1 MKKAISSRLTI
12 MFAIVMAIT
21 LTLVGVFLRC
31 SLFTSLE
38 GLMHNELS
46 FRSTLFSPYIS
57 KYGTAENWKT
67 IEHKLQVLINDAGG
81 KVTYIIVSPDRKYN
95 FGENLAANLGYVNI
109 PEGFSIL
116 RKETESYPIYIL
128 TETIKPLGARPE
140 VKFIVTISS
149 KPYCETLSQFTHS
162 LIIICTLGL
171 LLIVLLGYFISRIGL
186 QPARKLSAQANKLS
200 PGDSGQRLGTDT
212 LPAELHTLACAFN
225 GALERQEI
233 AWKQLESFNAN
244 VAHELRTP
252 LTNMTGQTQLGL
264 SRNRSP
270 LELKELLES
279 NLEELDRMT
288 SIVNDMLFLSHAQSG
303 ERAADLSRVSLRDET
318 QKTYDYLEFSFQEY
332 DLSIQIVGDVET
344 VLDRRLFHRAVA
356 NLVEN
361 AIRYSSP
368 KSVIRISLFSRGLF
382 AHTEVTNDG
391 VSISDQ
397 HLIRLFERFYRV
409 DESRNQS
416 SQHHGLGLA
425 IVKAVAQMH
434 GGIVYARS
442 EQGQNTFGFTVR
454 LHQTPQGQ

>member
-1 MKKAISSRLTI
+1 MKKAISSRLTL
-12 MFAIVMAIT
+12 MFAIVMAII
-21 LTLVGVFLRC
+21 LTIFGLFLRC
-31 SLFTSLE
+31 SLFNLLE
-38 GLMHNELS
+38 ELMQKELS
-46 FRSTLFSPYIS
+46 FRNVLFAPYIS
-57 KYGTAENWKT
+57 KYGTTENWKN
-67 IEHKLQVLINDAGG
+67 IEHKLQVLTDDAGG
-81 KVTYIIVSPDRKYN
+81 TVQYIIISPDNN
-95 FGENLAANLGYVNI
+95 FNFSGDLVSKLDYPNI
-109 PEGFSIL
+109 QDGFSIL
-116 RKETESYPIYIL
+116 HDTNKHHPLYML
-128 TETIKPLGARPE
+128 TETIEPLRARPE
-140 VKFIVTISS
+140 VKFVVTINSE
-149 KPYCETLSQFTHS
+149 PYYDTLNQFTRS
-162 LIIICTLGL
+162 LIIICVAGL
-171 LLIVLLGYFISRIGL
+171 SLIVFLGYFISRIGL
-186 QPARKLSAQANKLS
+186 RPARQLSEQANKLA
-200 PGDSGQRLGTDT
+200 PGDSGQRLDTDT
-212 LPAELHTLACAFN
+212 LPAELYTLACAFN

-264 SRNRSP
+264 SRNCSHFD
-270 LELKELLES
+270 LKELLES

-303 ERAADLSRVSLRDET
+303 ERAADISRVSLRDET

-332 DLSIQIVGDVET
+332 NLSIQIFGDVET

-368 KSVIRISLFSRGLF
+368 GGVIRISLFSRGMF

-391 VSISDQ
+391 DIRISDE
-397 HLIRLFERFYRV
+397 HLSRLFERFYRV

-434 GGIVYARS
+434 GGFVYARS
-442 EQGQNTFGFTVR
+442 EKGKNTFGFTVR
-454 LHQTPQGQ
+454 LQ